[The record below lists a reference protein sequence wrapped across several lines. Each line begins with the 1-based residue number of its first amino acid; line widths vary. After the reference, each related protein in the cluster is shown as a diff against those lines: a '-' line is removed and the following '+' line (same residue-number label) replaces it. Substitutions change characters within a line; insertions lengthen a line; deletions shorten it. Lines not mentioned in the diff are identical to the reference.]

1 MEFADILNELNAAM
15 VVDVF
20 KDNGSGEC
28 RVKVEGL
35 TVMLMDVP
43 EARRMLTTAEIGPVP
58 EAGRDQFYSSM
69 LEAMHMFEGT
79 NGASFSIDHES
90 QTICLARQDSTAL
103 LEPGQFAVLF
113 EEFVNIG
120 MMWRKMLLEFVPV
133 MKEVDSL
140 ASREQASD
148 EAPKSSGFIRI

>member
-1 MEFADILNELNAAM
+1 M

-20 KDNGSGEC
+20 KDNGRGEC

-35 TVMLMDVP
+35 SVMLMDVP
-43 EARRMLTTAEIGPVP
+43 KARRMLTTAEIGPVP

-90 QTICLARQDSTAL
+90 QTICLARQDSTVL

-140 ASREQASD
+140 APREHASD
-148 EAPKSSGFIRI
+148 EVPNVSDFIRI